1 MTTQDDTAAP
11 SPATPDDTVAWGRRV
26 GLGCFT
32 FFVGGWS
39 GGMVAVLLGKLIEG
53 ARKSPSCDGLP
64 TCNWYVYAGI
74 GAVLGALSLP
84 ILVLR
89 RLRQRTETRG

>member
-1 MTTQDDTAAP
+1 
-11 SPATPDDTVAWGRRV
+11 
-26 GLGCFT
+26 
-32 FFVGGWS
+32 
-39 GGMVAVLLGKLIEG
+39 MVAVLLGKLIEG